1 MVLAGKDEIRAR
13 PYFVGS
19 GRLCFFAQSCG
30 HESGSLR
37 IRQVVN
43 MAFFKKKNT
52 EENIEAA
59 AQAEW
64 DGSSQE
70 SFAGNVAAV
79 VEEVKVKGIEN
90 LRTYKRDR
98 YILGIVA
105 IFVGLLFLLWPGQFL
120 SMLAQCVGALLV
132 VSGLVALIMYFTNQ
146 ERALIG
152 GALVVIGII
161 IGVIGIWIILHP
173 EVLVGLAPKI
183 IGLILIFSGM
193 TGIGET
199 VTLIRLDYDF
209 WWLTLL
215 LTSITI
221 AVGVVL
227 FVRPM
232 EVASLFA
239 RIVGLTFLYDG
250 ITSIWITSRISAG
263 VKKAKEAVHQFGQD
277 VAQNLSALGG
287 AAATAAGSAFGS
299 EASENAPRNLLQ
311 QRRLQSRHFPRLK
324 NSAPA
329 SEAGLT
335 SSELPP
341 RTPTLPRRREM
352 PFPSAAPWKRRWKT
366 RRMTSTTAFSFRNG
380 FKKLHITSVNS
391 SRQGQPC
398 QLFSRIFQTEGH
410 ILQFCETQGNLLTH
424 K

>member
-1 MVLAGKDEIRAR
+1 
-13 PYFVGS
+13 
-19 GRLCFFAQSCG
+19 
-30 HESGSLR
+30 
-37 IRQVVN
+37 

-299 EASENAPRNLLQ
+299 EASENASEDSEKPAKKRKGLAGLFGRGKKKEAEEAEAAEAAAEAAESAAAAAAAEQ
-311 QRRLQSRHFPRLK
+311 ALSTPEEFSTGFGSRPDFFGTPAA
-324 NSAPA
+324 NTDTAPA
-329 SEAGLT
+329 QGDAIPLGGPVED
-335 SSELPP
+335 
-341 RTPTLPRRREM
+341 
-352 PFPSAAPWKRRWKT
+352 KT
-366 RRMTSTTAFSFRNG
+366 EE
-380 FKKLHITSVNS
+380 KKDDFDDS
-391 SRQGQPC
+391 
-398 QLFSRIFQTEGH
+398 IF
-410 ILQFCETQGNLLTH
+410 IP
-424 K
+424 

>member
-1 MVLAGKDEIRAR
+1 
-13 PYFVGS
+13 
-19 GRLCFFAQSCG
+19 
-30 HESGSLR
+30 
-37 IRQVVN
+37 
-43 MAFFKKKNT
+43 MACFKKKNT

-98 YILGIVA
+98 YILGIIA
-105 IFVGLLFLLWPGQFL
+105 IFVGLLFLLWPGQSCPAGTVLRFSRGEEEL
-120 SMLAQCVGALLV
+120 RAGRVGALLV

-183 IGLILIFSGM
+183 IGLILIFSGL

-299 EASENAPRNLLQ
+299 EASENASEDSDKPAKKRKGLAGLFGRGKKKEVEEAEAAEAAAEAAESAAAAAAAEQ
-311 QRRLQSRHFPRLK
+311 ALSTPEEFGTGFGSRPDFFGTPAA
-324 NSAPA
+324 NTDTAPA
-329 SEAGLT
+329 QGDAIPLGGPVED
-335 SSELPP
+335 
-341 RTPTLPRRREM
+341 
-352 PFPSAAPWKRRWKT
+352 KT
-366 RRMTSTTAFSFRNG
+366 EE
-380 FKKLHITSVNS
+380 KKDDFDDS
-391 SRQGQPC
+391 
-398 QLFSRIFQTEGH
+398 IF
-410 ILQFCETQGNLLTH
+410 IP
-424 K
+424 

>member
-1 MVLAGKDEIRAR
+1 MLMISVLGMNTGPAA
-13 PYFVGS
+13 FVN
-19 GRLCFFAQSCG
+19 
-30 HESGSLR
+30 SGSLCLTAQGCRNGNGSFR

-43 MAFFKKKNT
+43 MAFFKNKNKD
-52 EENIEAA
+52 ENIEPAEQPSWDESKPETFMGAA
-59 AQAEW
+59 A
-64 DGSSQE
+64 
-70 SFAGNVAAV
+70 AA

-105 IFVGLLFLLWPGQFL
+105 IFIGLLFLIWPAQFL

-132 VSGLVALIMYFTNQ
+132 ISGVIALIMYFTNQ

-161 IGVIGIWIILHP
+161 IGVIGVWIIIHP

-221 AVGVVL
+221 AIGVVL
-227 FVRPM
+227 FVRPF
-232 EVASLFA
+232 EAANLFA

-263 VKKAKEAVHQFGQD
+263 VRKAKEAIHQFGQD
-277 VAQNLSALGG
+277 VAQDLSAIGGAG
-287 AAATAAGSAFGS
+287 AAAAGPSFVDEAAEQAAETAPGKSEKKWKGFGGLFGKGKKKDSDEIFTAAPEESGTGIGSMPDFYG
-299 EASENAPRNLLQ
+299 APET
-311 QRRLQSRHFPRLK
+311 
-324 NSAPA
+324 AGEPA
-329 SEAGLT
+329 
-335 SSELPP
+335 
-341 RTPTLPRRREM
+341 
-352 PFPSAAPWKRRWKT
+352 AAPEGEAIPLGGPVEEKAGETAEEKT
-366 RRMTSTTAFSFRNG
+366 EE
-380 FKKLHITSVNS
+380 KKDDFDES
-391 SRQGQPC
+391 
-398 QLFSRIFQTEGH
+398 IF
-410 ILQFCETQGNLLTH
+410 IP
-424 K
+424 

>member
-1 MVLAGKDEIRAR
+1 
-13 PYFVGS
+13 
-19 GRLCFFAQSCG
+19 
-30 HESGSLR
+30 
-37 IRQVVN
+37 

-105 IFVGLLFLLWPGQFL
+105 LFVGLLFLLWPGQFL

-299 EASENAPRNLLQ
+299 EASENASEDSDKPAKKRKGLAGLFGRGKKKEAEEAEAAEAAAEAAESATAAAVAEQ
-311 QRRLQSRHFPRLK
+311 AFSTPEEFGTGFGSRPDFFGTSAA
-324 NSAPA
+324 NTDTAPA
-329 SEAGLT
+329 QGDAIPLGGPVE
-335 SSELPP
+335 EKV
-341 RTPTLPRRREM
+341 ED
-352 PFPSAAPWKRRWKT
+352 
-366 RRMTSTTAFSFRNG
+366 
-380 FKKLHITSVNS
+380 KKDDFDDS
-391 SRQGQPC
+391 
-398 QLFSRIFQTEGH
+398 IF
-410 ILQFCETQGNLLTH
+410 IP
-424 K
+424 